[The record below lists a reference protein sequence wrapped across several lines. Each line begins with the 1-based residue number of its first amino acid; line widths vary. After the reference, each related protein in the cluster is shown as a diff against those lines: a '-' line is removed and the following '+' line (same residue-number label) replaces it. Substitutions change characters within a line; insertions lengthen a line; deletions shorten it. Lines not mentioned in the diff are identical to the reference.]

1 MISKY
6 EELDMKI
13 LHILSVNPTP
23 IFNIWLKFR
32 DDVRD
37 ITVID
42 RRMQVLKKKGFV
54 RNVRG
59 CGWVKL

>member
-1 MISKY
+1 MSKY
-6 EELDMKI
+6 EELDLEI
-13 LHILSVNPTP
+13 LQMLSVKPTP
-23 IFNIWLKFR
+23 VFDIWLKFR
-32 DDVRD
+32 DDVRN

>member
-1 MISKY
+1 MSKY
-6 EELDMKI
+6 EELDLKI

-23 IFNIWLKFR
+23 VFDIWSKFR

-42 RRMQVLKKKGFV
+42 RRMQALKKKGLV
-54 RNVRG
+54 YNVSG
-59 CGWVKL
+59 CGWIKL

>member
-1 MISKY
+1 MSKY

-23 IFNIWLKFR
+23 IFDIWLKFR

-42 RRMQVLKKKGFV
+42 RRMQTLKKKGLV
-54 RNVRG
+54 YNVRG
-59 CGWVKL
+59 RGWVKL

>member
-1 MISKY
+1 MSKY
-6 EELDMKI
+6 EELDLKI
-13 LHILSVNPTP
+13 LHMLSVKPTP
-23 IFNIWLKFR
+23 VFDIWLNFR

-42 RRMQVLKKKGFV
+42 RRMQVLKKKGLV
-54 RNVRG
+54 YNVRG

>member
-1 MISKY
+1 MSKY
-6 EELDMKI
+6 EELDLKI
-13 LHILSVNPTP
+13 SHMLSVKPTP
-23 IFNIWLKFR
+23 VFDIYLKFR

-42 RRMQVLKKKGFV
+42 RRMQVLKKKGLV
-54 RNVRG
+54 YNVRG

>member
-1 MISKY
+1 MSKY
-6 EELDMKI
+6 EELDLEISQM
-13 LHILSVNPTP
+13 LSVKPTP
-23 IFNIWLKFR
+23 VFDIWLKFR
-32 DDVRD
+32 DDVRN

>member
-1 MISKY
+1 MSKY
-6 EELDMKI
+6 EELDLKI
-13 LHILSVNPTP
+13 LHMLSVKPTP
-23 IFNIWLKFR
+23 VFDIWLKFR

-42 RRMQVLKKKGFV
+42 RRMQALKKKGFV
-54 RNVRG
+54 YNIRG

>member
-1 MISKY
+1 MSKY
-6 EELDMKI
+6 EELDLKI
-13 LHILSVNPTP
+13 LHMLSVKPTP
-23 IFNIWLKFR
+23 VFDIWLKFR

-54 RNVRG
+54 CNVRG
-59 CGWVKL
+59 

>member
-1 MISKY
+1 M
-6 EELDMKI
+6 
-13 LHILSVNPTP
+13 LSVKPTP
-23 IFNIWLKFR
+23 VFDIWLKFR

-42 RRMQVLKKKGFV
+42 RRMQALKKKGFV
-54 RNVRG
+54 YNIRG

>member
-1 MISKY
+1 MNKY
-6 EELDMKI
+6 EELDLKI
-13 LHILSVNPTP
+13 LHILSVKPTP
-23 IFNIWLKFR
+23 VFDTWLKFR

-42 RRMQVLKKKGFV
+42 RMMQVLKKKGFV
-54 RNVRG
+54 YNVRG

>member
-1 MISKY
+1 MSKY
-6 EELDMKI
+6 EELDLKI
-13 LHILSVNPTP
+13 LQMLSVKPTP
-23 IFNIWLKFR
+23 VFDIWLKFR
-32 DDVRD
+32 DDVRN

-59 CGWVKL
+59 YGWVKL

>member
-1 MISKY
+1 MSKY
-6 EELDMKI
+6 EELDLKI
-13 LHILSVNPTP
+13 LHTLSFNPTP
-23 IFNIWLKFR
+23 VFDIWSKFR

-42 RRMQVLKKKGFV
+42 RRMQALKKKGLV
-54 RNVRG
+54 YNVSG

>member
-1 MISKY
+1 MNKY
-6 EELDMKI
+6 EELDLKI
-13 LHILSVNPTP
+13 LQMLSVKPTP
-23 IFNIWLKFR
+23 VFDIWLKFR
-32 DDVRD
+32 DDVRN

>member
-1 MISKY
+1 MSKY
-6 EELDMKI
+6 EELDLKI
-13 LHILSVNPTP
+13 LQMLSVKPTP
-23 IFNIWLKFR
+23 VFDIWLKFR
-32 DDVRD
+32 DDVRN

-54 RNVRG
+54 HNVRG

>member
-1 MISKY
+1 MSKY
-6 EELDMKI
+6 EELDLKI
-13 LHILSVNPTP
+13 LHMLSVKPTP
-23 IFNIWLKFR
+23 VFDIWLKFR

-42 RRMQVLKKKGFV
+42 RRMRALKKKGFV
-54 RNVRG
+54 FNVRG

>member
-1 MISKY
+1 MSKY
-6 EELDMKI
+6 EELDLKI
-13 LHILSVNPTP
+13 LQMLSVKPTP
-23 IFNIWLKFR
+23 VFDIWLKFR
-32 DDVRD
+32 DDVRN

-54 RNVRG
+54 LNVRG

>member
-1 MISKY
+1 MSKY
-6 EELDMKI
+6 EELDLKI
-13 LHILSVNPTP
+13 LQMLSVKPTP
-23 IFNIWLKFR
+23 VFDIWLKFR
-32 DDVRD
+32 DDVRN